1 MKRKAIASLDLM
13 NKVFEGEEPYMSKI
27 GNVLSIYLLCSW
39 LISKKVEIHPQLL
52 HRFFILFFENLSI
65 VGTSGDRDFS
75 TYNIDLIQPVS
86 DSRFIMSRNHIL
98 KKHLCLYEPK
108 LIEYLDTDETKEF
121 LTSMEES
128 FREKSK
134 QIQDLVKE
142 INDMA
147 IGSCAH
153 KVFTL
158 TGENLGIFT
167 RMSYPIRGEE
177 DYRELV
183 ELLWK
188 AFYEGSNSSN
198 KIPNLEDDRAHN
210 KIMKEINVVIKIND
224 LRMVEAHDLEQDP
237 ATYET
242 KVKNACMIRDLYTG
256 KKHVR
261 DFNSNDFIIF
271 QYRIVNELFDFMKQ
285 FSKSFR

>member
-1 MKRKAIASLDLM
+1 
-13 NKVFEGEEPYMSKI
+13 
-27 GNVLSIYLLCSW
+27 
-39 LISKKVEIHPQLL
+39 
-52 HRFFILFFENLSI
+52 
-65 VGTSGDRDFS
+65 
-75 TYNIDLIQPVS
+75 
-86 DSRFIMSRNHIL
+86 
-98 KKHLCLYEPK
+98 
-108 LIEYLDTDETKEF
+108 
-121 LTSMEES
+121 MEES
-128 FREKSK
+128 FREKSR

-142 INDMA
+142 VNDRA
-147 IGSCAH
+147 IGSGAH
-153 KVFTL
+153 KIFTL
-158 TGENLGIFT
+158 TGENSGIFT

-198 KIPNLEDDRAHN
+198 KIPNLEEDRAHK
-210 KIMKEINVVIKIND
+210 KIMKEISVIIKIND

-242 KVKNACMIRDLYTG
+242 KVKNACIISDFYTG

-285 FSKSFR
+285 LSKSFR